1 VTPATIVLNVGA
13 GASLSLTASNGP
25 VNWSISPSSALAG
38 GLTISPS
45 SGTLASGHTTT
56 ITVAPSGLLTVGGT
70 LTVDPGGITV
80 TVVVGV
86 NDGGLRGSARPG
98 PGSLQVLAGRLAN

>member
-1 VTPATIVLNVGA
+1 MTPATIVLNVGA

>member
-1 VTPATIVLNVGA
+1 VLR
-13 GASLSLTASNGP
+13 
-25 VNWSISPSSALAG
+25 
-38 GLTISPS
+38 
-45 SGTLASGHTTT
+45 LASSNSPEAAAHRASVAQRIGPFGHQGFPKPGQTAT

-70 LTVDPGGITV
+70 LTMDPGGITV

-98 PGSLQVLAGRLAN
+98 PGSLQLLAGRPAN

>member
-1 VTPATIVLNVGA
+1 MTPATIVLNVGA

-45 SGTLASGHTTT
+45 SGTLAAGQSVTVT
-56 ITVAPSGLLTVGGT
+56 ITVRGLVSLSTRLTVS
-70 LTVDPGGITV
+70 PGGQQITV
-80 TVVVGV
+80 MF
-86 NDGGLRGSARPG
+86 GLG
-98 PGSLQVLAGRLAN
+98 